1 MSNLR
6 VGVLYSRVRVEEKL
20 LFEAFERRGIELDL
34 LDDQRLIFDITDPAT
49 RSTAGQPDFQ
59 RFDVVVERCINHSRA
74 LYSLKILNDQGIRTV
89 NTALVADVCGNKL
102 MTTSA
107 LAAAG
112 VPQPRALVAYTPE
125 SALAAI
131 EQLGYPAVLKPTVG
145 SWGRLLSKVND
156 RDAAEAILEHK
167 ETLGSYHHS
176 IFYIQEYVKKP
187 GRDIRAFQVGGETIC
202 AIYRNSSNWITN
214 TARGGSSSNCPV
226 TPELA
231 DICTRAARAC
241 GGGVVA
247 LDLFEDPDRGLL
259 VNEVNYTMEFRNSI
273 APTNVNIPERM
284 VDFCVKVATEGW
296 NAANGWPEGTLPH
309 VTSISLAEGASV

>member
-1 MSNLR
+1 MNSPPRARAR

-20 LFEAFERRGIELDL
+20 LFEAFQKRDVELDL
-34 LDDQRLIFDITDPAT
+34 LDDQKLVFDITDVRRHPY
-49 RSTAGQPDFQ
+49 QHY
-59 RFDVVVERCINHSRA
+59 DVVVERCINHSRA
-74 LYSLKILNDQGIRTV
+74 LYSLKILNDQGVKTV
-89 NTALVADVCGNKL
+89 NTALVADICGNKL

-112 VPQPRALVAYTPE
+112 VPQPKALVAYTPE
-125 SALAAI
+125 SALEAI
-131 EQLGYPAVLKPTVG
+131 ERLGYPAVLKPTVG

-176 IFYIQEYVKKP
+176 IFYIQEYVNKP
-187 GRDIRAFQVGGETIC
+187 GRDIRAFQVGPETIC
-202 AIYRNSSNWITN
+202 AIYRSSPNWITN
-214 TARGGSSSNCPV
+214 TARGGTSANCPV
-226 TPELA
+226 TPALA

-273 APTNVNIPERM
+273 APTSVNIPDRM
-284 VDFCVKVATEGW
+284 VDFCLSVARDGW
-296 NAANGWPEGTLPH
+296 DAANGFPAGDSTRLAA
-309 VTSISLAEGASV
+309 ISLAEGASV